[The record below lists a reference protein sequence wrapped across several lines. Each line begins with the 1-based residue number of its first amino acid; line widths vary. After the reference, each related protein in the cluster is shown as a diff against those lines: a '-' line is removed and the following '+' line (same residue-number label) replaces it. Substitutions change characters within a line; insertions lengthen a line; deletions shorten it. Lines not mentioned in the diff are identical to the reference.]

1 MLTGFTVSGIQCLF
15 LRKDNLFQLIHTD
28 RISGARAGR
37 LGTNNGIIET
47 PAFMPVATK
56 GTVKTIT
63 PDELIELGTEV
74 LISNAFHLMLAP
86 GIDII
91 RKAGGLHKFM
101 NWHKGIFTD
110 SGGFQMIRK
119 DFPFKITDAG
129 ITYKNLRDGK
139 KYSYTPE
146 VCLENQKVL
155 GSDVAMILDECPPY
169 GSDFGVV
176 EASTERTIK
185 WAGIAKDVEPNMGQ
199 LFFAILQGGTFA
211 ELRKRCADSLIS
223 MDFDGYG
230 IGGLS
235 IGEPKE
241 IMNDVLKYSV
251 PLVPEDKARYLMG
264 VGSPVE
270 ILNAIE
276 FGIDIFDSAFPTRN
290 ARHETL
296 MSSKG
301 NIDIAR
307 NKYAIDLS
315 PIDENC
321 RCYTCRNYTKA
332 YMHHLFKESEL
343 LALRLASIHNLNFI
357 QSIVKGAREA
367 ILEDSFSEYKKK
379 VIAGCTDEQFKIR
392 SGQGIV

>member
-1 MLTGFTVSGIQCLF
+1 MF
-15 LRKDNLFQLIHTD
+15 NLMHTD
-28 RISGARAGR
+28 KNTAARAGK
-37 LGTNNGIIET
+37 LSINHGIIDT

-56 GTVKTIT
+56 ATVKTIT
-63 PDELIELGTEV
+63 PDELYEMGTEV
-74 LISNAFHLMLAP
+74 LISNAFHLLLSP
-86 GIDII
+86 GMEVI
-91 RKAGGLHKFM
+91 RKSGGLHKFM
-101 NWHKGIFTD
+101 NWKGGIFTD

-119 DFPFKITDAG
+119 DFPFKINDEG
-129 ITYKNLRDGK
+129 IIYKNLRDGK
-139 KYSYTPE
+139 KYSYTPQI
-146 VCLENQKVL
+146 CLENQKIL
-155 GSDVAMILDECPPY
+155 GSDVAMILDECPAY
-169 GSDFGVV
+169 GSEFGVV
-176 EASTERTIK
+176 EASMERTIK
-185 WAGIAKDVEPNMGQ
+185 WARMAKDVEQNHGQ

-211 ELRKRCADSLIS
+211 ELRKKCAKELID

-241 IMNDVLKYSV
+241 IMNDVLKLSV

-276 FGIDIFDSAFPTRN
+276 SGIDIFDSAFPTRN
-290 ARHETL
+290 ARHQTL
-296 MSSKG
+296 MTSRG

-307 NKYAIDLS
+307 NKFTADFS

-321 RCYTCRNYTKA
+321 SCYTCKNFTRA
-332 YMHHLFKESEL
+332 YLHHLFKESEL

-367 ILEDSFSEYKKK
+367 ILEDGFTEYRKNVK
-379 VIAGCTDEQFKIR
+379 AGFMP
-392 SGQGIV
+392 